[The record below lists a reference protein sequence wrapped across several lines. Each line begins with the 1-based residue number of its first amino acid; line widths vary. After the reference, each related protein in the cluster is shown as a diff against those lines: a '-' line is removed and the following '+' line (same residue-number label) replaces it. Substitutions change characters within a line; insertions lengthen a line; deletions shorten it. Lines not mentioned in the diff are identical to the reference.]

1 VDVGTEDGDG
11 GPVLDLTGLHQ
22 SLARVVLIDRELV
35 DVLGE
40 ITEIGRQTIPRAEA
54 ASVTL
59 VKGEKAD
66 TAAYRGR
73 MAIDAEQLQ
82 YEQGH
87 GPCLDAGRAGLVFV
101 VPDMRTE
108 QRWPD
113 YAAQVVELGVL
124 SSLSVPLPFQEST
137 IGALNLYSSRA
148 GAFDE
153 DDVARGEEVASF
165 LAVAVANAQH
175 SSRTLEEAADMR
187 RAMTSRAT
195 IEQAKGILME
205 RLKVTAELAFTELT
219 RASQRADVTLRD
231 VADHLVRTG
240 ELLTPP

>member
-1 VDVGTEDGDG
+1 
-11 GPVLDLTGLHQ
+11 VLDLIGLHE

-40 ITEIGRQTIPRAEA
+40 ITEIGRQTIPGAEA

-59 VKGEKAD
+59 IKGEKPT
-66 TAAYRGR
+66 TAAFRGR

-101 VPDMRTE
+101 VADMRTE
-108 QRWPD
+108 ERWPD
-113 YAAQVVELGVL
+113 YAAQVLELGVR

-137 IGALNLYSSRA
+137 IGALNVYATRPD
-148 GAFDE
+148 AFGE

-175 SSRTLEEAADMR
+175 STRTAEEAADMR
-187 RAMTSRAT
+187 RAMVSRAT

-205 RLKVTAELAFTELT
+205 RHKVTAELAFSALT
-219 RASQRADVTLRD
+219 RASQRANVKLRD

-240 ELLTPP
+240 ELLLPP